1 MAHFNDSFLIPVHLP
16 CFRVLSDVGA
26 ALQQQSNSAKDASIK
41 STTSLMAADQRSDS
55 AQTAGPGGGG
65 GGSSSSHPA
74 LNLQTATTTSTTT
87 TLTANRDKSQH
98 SAHQISSLI
107 LDRHFFLF

>member
-65 GGSSSSHPA
+65 SSSHPA